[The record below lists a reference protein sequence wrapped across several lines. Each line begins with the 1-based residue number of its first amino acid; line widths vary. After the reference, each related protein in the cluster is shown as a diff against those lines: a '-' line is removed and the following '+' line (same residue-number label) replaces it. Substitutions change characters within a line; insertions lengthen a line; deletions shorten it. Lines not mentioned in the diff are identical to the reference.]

1 MTDCMKGSRLTIL
14 GLGLVSRSL
23 INLLLQN
30 NVCTLDDIQLVD
42 MDDEAFSYFR
52 SLGGKTENFLKICL
66 DSKNYRVIFNGMKK
80 GDYLIRLADECDD
93 RILVKECMERGIHYI
108 CTSDGVFPD
117 MASGEAFLYRT
128 HFYQYKELIER
139 YRGCATS
146 VLQFGMN
153 PGLISILTK
162 KALAL
167 IVENDDGYFVT
178 QNRDRLRQ
186 LIKTGDFPLLAK
198 ELEVTAFVE
207 SDLDLT
213 QTDIKE
219 DKNTIYNTW
228 NINDFIEEM
237 NERSIIKL
245 GSLVSLDS
253 HLKRLGVLPDRI
265 YYYNKHDGTL
275 VFDAAGKEMPTR
287 AYSGGETFTGFVDA
301 HEEIFS
307 IHDYYTIRD
316 SEGEIDYAPSVM
328 FVYRPCELA
337 ISSINRMDEERH
349 HTGEYQFMTVT
360 NDRMT
365 GGTEAVGITVEG
377 NNFSPVYTGV
387 APDYD
392 KEGFETPTVL
402 AVSVSVYAAMCYV
415 SAHPDDGI
423 LYPEFLDPNEILSYT
438 ERFMHITS
446 KKL

>member
-1 MTDCMKGSRLTIL
+1 MTIL

-30 NVCTLDDIQLVD
+30 KVCAIDDIRAAD
-42 MDDEAFSYFR
+42 MDDEAFSYYS
-52 SLGGKTENFLKICL
+52 SLGGKKENFLKLCI
-66 DSKNYRVIFNGMKK
+66 DSRNYRQIFTGMKK

-93 RILVKECMERGIHYI
+93 KILLKECAERGIHYI

-117 MASGEAFLYRT
+117 TASDEAFLYRT

-146 VLQFGMN
+146 MLQFGMN
-153 PGLISILTK
+153 PGLVSILTK
-162 KALAL
+162 KALTE
-167 IVENDDGYFVT
+167 IVENDDGDYVT
-178 QNRDRLRQ
+178 QNRDKLKQ
-186 LIKTGDFPLLAK
+186 LIQTGDFPLLAK
-198 ELEVTAFVE
+198 ELGVTAFVE

-213 QTDIKE
+213 QTDIAE

-237 NERSIIKL
+237 NERSIVKVGSL
-245 GSLVSLDS
+245 GSLDE
-253 HLKRLGVLPDRI
+253 HLKRLGVLPDKL

-287 AYSGGETFTGFVDA
+287 VYSCRKNFTGFLDA
-301 HEEIFS
+301 HEELFS

-316 SEGEIDYAPSVM
+316 SEGEINYAPSVM

-337 ISSINRMDEERH
+337 VNSIHRMDAGRH
-349 HTGEYQFMTVT
+349 PVGKYQTMLIT

-365 GGTEAVGITVEG
+365 RGTEAVGITVEG
-377 NNFSPVYTGV
+377 KNFTPVYIGI

-415 SAHPDDGI
+415 SAHPNDGI
-423 LYPEFLDPNEILSYT
+423 LYPEYPDANEILSYT
-438 ERFMHITS
+438 EQFMPLIT
-446 KKL
+446 KRL